1 MSNTIKLKRGSGS
14 DPSASDLVV
23 GELAIRTD
31 LGKIFTKK
39 DNGNVAEISGGG
51 GIDDGDK
58 GDITVSNSGDTW
70 TIDNGVVTSAKI
82 ADGTIVNADIN
93 ASAAI
98 NVSKLSGVMPSGGG
112 IFTGDVTFDGETAG
126 RDIVFDRSDNALEF
140 ADNAQ
145 AKFGSSRLSIR
156 FNGSESIIED
166 SSDLYILGDPIQLRR
181 PNGDKYVQCIAS
193 NAVKLFFNG
202 NEKFATTNTGIDITG
217 NIVVSGTVDGVD
229 IAARNTLFGGLTSS
243 SGVLTN
249 GVTATTQSA
258 GDNTTK
264 VATTAFVSTAVS
276 NIVDSAPSA
285 LNTLNEL
292 AAALGDDANFSTTV
306 TNSIGTKMPLAGGQ
320 FTGNITF
327 SGSQTVDGRDLS
339 VDGAKLDTIESNA
352 TADQT
357 ASEILTL
364 IKTVDGAGSGLD
376 ADTLDGISSASF
388 VRSDA
393 NDTSSGTIAFGV
405 GGLDPDSFSS
415 HSGGFGGISDGSGWA
430 ARGVFVHGG
439 GTGDAAAMAHNGGA
453 LYFGIQDGAN
463 ANSMETWLQVT
474 PGTRVINFSTDNNAT
489 NVQIGGNKIFHAGN
503 DGSGSGLD
511 ADLLDGVQGSSYVR
525 SDADDTLNGQYTISD
540 SADEKLILAG
550 SASPYIRFQEGTTN
564 KAYIQWNSS
573 GFLELAN
580 SETGESIRID
590 NGVHGLKFFEGGN
603 VRTVFHT
610 GNLAEGDGGL
620 TTNNFT
626 DADHSKLN
634 GIESGA
640 TADQT
645 ASEILTLIKTVDGA
659 GSGLDADLLDGTSS
673 ADFYREVSN
682 ASATVGPGW
691 VTVAENTSG
700 RRHGEIFV
708 SDSDSGDHAFI
719 RIDWLRSYND
729 SVFTVINCGG
739 HQNRITGVRVLRD
752 SDITYG
758 NKKLQV
764 YVTVSSTYR
773 VAIKQIQNQ
782 SNWTSHT
789 VVTPV
794 VQASIS
800 GYSVQGSA
808 LESLDT
814 YAFSNNQGIQAGSG
828 GIKSLGNVDITGN
841 ITVSGTVDGRD
852 VATDGSKLDG
862 IAAGATNV
870 TNTNQLT
877 NGAGFLTSVSSTGN
891 LANDVVTFGKIQ
903 NISAGRMLGNI
914 TGGVGD
920 MAELT
925 AANVRSFINV
935 ENGATADQSASEILT
950 LIKTVDG
957 AGSGLDADT
966 VDGISSGSFLRS
978 DANDTA
984 TGTLTVRDI
993 LFSSNYHLQRS
1004 NHHSGH
1010 LEGSYNNIGANDT
1023 RSNPIYSIGSS
1034 YNPDSTSLSNFYGIG
1049 YTHTNASFINFTG
1062 ASAWG
1067 LYVAA
1072 DGDARVWLGGSNGV
1086 ISSTG
1091 QHYVGSNVVWN
1102 AGNDGSGS
1110 GLDSDLLD
1118 GVQGS
1123 SYLRSDA
1130 NDTCSGEITFSGGA
1144 GAISV
1149 AAASDIRFT
1158 DSSNTWTGSVP
1169 KIQHY
1174 ANTLYIVGGTGG
1186 IRFREAGT
1194 DRWDING
1201 DGHFVPRTDSTYNIG
1216 SNSIRVANGYFDTL
1230 YGDGSN
1236 LTGISAGATGG
1247 GSDEVFYEND
1257 QTVTTNYTIT
1267 NGKNAMAA
1275 GPITINSGVTVTVGS
1290 GETLTIV

>member
-14 DPSASDLVV
+14 DPSASDLSV

-70 TIDNGVVTSAKI
+70 TIDNGVINNAK
-82 ADGTIVNADIN
+82 V
-93 ASAAI
+93 ASDAAI
-98 NVSKLSGVMPSGGG
+98 AGTKISPDFGSQNIATTGTATFGGNATFATDGYLTTTTG
-112 IFTGDVTFDGETAG
+112 ITIENSQPGIIFSDTNANPDFILQNRQGSFAI
-126 RDIVFDRSDNALEF
+126 RDITNA
-140 ADNAQ
+140 AN
-145 AKFGSSRLSIR
+145 R
-156 FNGSESIIED
+156 FLVDMN
-166 SSDLYILGDPIQLRR
+166 
-181 PNGDKYVQCIAS
+181 
-193 NAVKLFFNG
+193 NG
-202 NEKFATTNTGIDITG
+202 NITATG
-217 NIVVSGTVDGVD
+217 NMTISGTVDGVD

-258 GDNTTK
+258 GNNTTR
-264 VATTAFVSTAVS
+264 VATTAFVSTAIS
-276 NIVDSAPSA
+276 NLVDSSPST

-306 TNSIGTKMPLAGGQ
+306 TNSIATKMPLAGGA
-320 FTGNITF
+320 FTGDITTRSMTPPSGVTNIDIGSSSLKYRNIFASGNITVD
-327 SGSQTVDGRDLS
+327 GTVDGRDLAT
-339 VDGAKLDTIESNA
+339 DGTKLDGIESNA

-364 IKTVDGAGSGLD
+364 LKTVDGAGSGLD

-388 VRSDA
+388 MRSDA
-393 NDTSSGTIAFGV
+393 NDTTSGSIT
-405 GGLDPDSFSS
+405 LS
-415 HSGGFGGISDGSGWA
+415 
-430 ARGVFVHGG
+430 
-439 GTGDAAAMAHNGGA
+439 
-453 LYFGIQDGAN
+453 QDG
-463 ANSMETWLQVT
+463 TD
-474 PGTRVINFSTDNNAT
+474 VINFSANSTNDNRGIAFNGRTAVSADYNDGWLRLNNGNEFSNGVYT
-489 NVQIGGNKIFHAGN
+489 PSQLYTAGVLRADGGVNVDGAYVIDGNGNIVASKVPTLNQNTTGTSGGFTAGN
-503 DGSGSGLD
+503 ASNLNSGTVPQARL
-511 ADLLDGVQGSSYVR
+511 
-525 SDADDTLNGQYTISD
+525 
-540 SADEKLILAG
+540 
-550 SASPYIRFQEGTTN
+550 SAST
-564 KAYIQWNSS
+564 
-573 GFLELAN
+573 L
-580 SETGESIRID
+580 
-590 NGVHGLKFFEGGN
+590 
-603 VRTVFHT
+603 
-610 GNLAEGDGGL
+610 
-620 TTNNFT
+620 
-626 DADHSKLN
+626 
-634 GIESGA
+634 
-640 TADQT
+640 
-645 ASEILTLIKTVDGA
+645 LTLIKTVDGT

-841 ITVSGTVDGRD
+841 ITVSGTVDGAD
-852 VATDGSKLDG
+852 VASMNSKLSGIESGATADQSASEILTLLKTVDGSGSGLDADTVDG
-862 IAAGATNV
+862 YNV
-870 TNTNQLT
+870 STSSSTNTIVARQGNGYIFGNFLNMSGTFSNSPNTSGMANFTGT
-877 NGAGFLTSVSSTGN
+877 NGSDTYGRSY
-891 LANDVVTFGKIQ
+891 
-903 NISAGRMLGNI
+903 SA
-914 TGGVGD
+914 
-920 MAELT
+920 
-925 AANVRSFINV
+925 AAARALLNV

-966 VDGISSGSFLRS
+966 LDGVSSGSFVRS
-978 DANDTA
+978 DAADTLS
-984 TGTLTVRDI
+984 GTYT
-993 LFSSNYHLQRS
+993 FS
-1004 NHHSGH
+1004 
-1010 LEGSYNNIGANDT
+1010 ANSTDVINL
-1023 RSNPIYSIGSS
+1023 SAN
-1034 YNPDSTSLSNFYGIG
+1034 STSDNRGISFNSRTALSADYNDG
-1049 YTHTNASFINFTG
+1049 YLRLNNSSEF
-1062 ASAWG
+1062 
-1067 LYVAA
+1067 
-1072 DGDARVWLGGSNGV
+1072 SNGV
-1086 ISSTG
+1086 YTPLVMRADGGFNVDGTMSINGDGNYVKALSTASDYSSLLRSNADDVATHRIQFQNNATDNEDTIASSTG
-1091 QHYVGSNVVWN
+1091 SQGGIEIYNSGAGNDAFMAFHSGSDFALYFGLDADINDIAVGGWSMGANKYRIWHQN
-1102 AGNDGSGS
+1102 NDGSGS
-1110 GLDSDLLD
+1110 GLDSDTVD
-1118 GVQGS
+1118 GVHGS
-1123 SYLRSDA
+1123 SFLRSDTT
-1130 NDTCSGEITFSGGA
+1130 DTASGAITFNGDVGFNGGA
-1144 GAISV
+1144 Y
-1149 AAASDIRFT
+1149 AAHIEANSDIAFH
-1158 DSSNTWTGSVP
+1158 SGNWTGNHC
-1169 KIQHY
+1169 KIQQHSS
-1174 ANTLYIVGGTGG
+1174 TLYIVGGSGG
-1186 IRFREAGT
+1186 IIFRESGT
-1194 DRWDING
+1194 DRSRIDDN
-1201 DGHFVPRTDSTYNIG
+1201 GHFRPATDSTYDLGLSGTRWRNLY
-1216 SNSIRVANGYFDTL
+1216 ADTL

-1257 QTVTTNYTIT
+1257 QTVTSNYTIT

>member
-14 DPSASDLVV
+14 DPSASDLSV

-70 TIDNGVVTSAKI
+70 TIDNGVINNAK
-82 ADGTIVNADIN
+82 V
-93 ASAAI
+93 ASDAAI
-98 NVSKLSGVMPSGGG
+98 AGTKISPDFGSQNIATTGTATFGGNATFATDGYLTTTTG
-112 IFTGDVTFDGETAG
+112 ITIENSQPGIIFSDTNANPDFILQNRQGSFAI
-126 RDIVFDRSDNALEF
+126 RDITNA
-140 ADNAQ
+140 AN
-145 AKFGSSRLSIR
+145 R
-156 FNGSESIIED
+156 FLVDMN
-166 SSDLYILGDPIQLRR
+166 
-181 PNGDKYVQCIAS
+181 
-193 NAVKLFFNG
+193 NG
-202 NEKFATTNTGIDITG
+202 NITATG
-217 NIVVSGTVDGVD
+217 NMTISGTVDGVD

-258 GDNTTK
+258 GDNSTK
-264 VATTAFVSTAVS
+264 IATTAYADTAIS
-276 NIVDSAPSA
+276 NLVDSSPSA

-306 TNSIGTKMPLAGGQ
+306 TNSIATKMPLAGGA
-320 FTGNITF
+320 FTGDITTRSMTPPSGVTNIDIGSSSLKYRNIFASGNITVD
-327 SGSQTVDGRDLS
+327 GTVDGRDLAT
-339 VDGAKLDTIESNA
+339 DGSKLDGIESNA

-364 IKTVDGAGSGLD
+364 LKTVDGAGSGLD

-388 VRSDA
+388 MRSDA
-393 NDTSSGTIAFGV
+393 NDTTSGSIT
-405 GGLDPDSFSS
+405 LS
-415 HSGGFGGISDGSGWA
+415 
-430 ARGVFVHGG
+430 
-439 GTGDAAAMAHNGGA
+439 
-453 LYFGIQDGAN
+453 QDG
-463 ANSMETWLQVT
+463 TD
-474 PGTRVINFSTDNNAT
+474 VINFSANSTNDNRGIAFNGRTAVSADYNDGWLRLNNGNEFSNGVYT
-489 NVQIGGNKIFHAGN
+489 PSQLYTAGVLRADGGVNVDGAYVIDGNGNIVASKVPTLNQNTTGTSGGFTAGN
-503 DGSGSGLD
+503 ASNLNSGTVPQARL
-511 ADLLDGVQGSSYVR
+511 
-525 SDADDTLNGQYTISD
+525 
-540 SADEKLILAG
+540 
-550 SASPYIRFQEGTTN
+550 SAST
-564 KAYIQWNSS
+564 
-573 GFLELAN
+573 L
-580 SETGESIRID
+580 
-590 NGVHGLKFFEGGN
+590 
-603 VRTVFHT
+603 
-610 GNLAEGDGGL
+610 
-620 TTNNFT
+620 
-626 DADHSKLN
+626 
-634 GIESGA
+634 
-640 TADQT
+640 
-645 ASEILTLIKTVDGA
+645 LTLIKTVDGA

-841 ITVSGTVDGRD
+841 ITVSGTVDGAD
-852 VATDGSKLDG
+852 VASMNSKLSGIESGATADQSASEILTLLKTVDGSGSGLDADTVDG
-862 IAAGATNV
+862 YNV
-870 TNTNQLT
+870 STSSSTNTIVARQGNGYIFGNFLNMSGTFSNSPNTSGMANFTGT
-877 NGAGFLTSVSSTGN
+877 NGSDTYGRSY
-891 LANDVVTFGKIQ
+891 
-903 NISAGRMLGNI
+903 SA
-914 TGGVGD
+914 
-920 MAELT
+920 
-925 AANVRSFINV
+925 AAARALLNV

-966 VDGISSGSFLRS
+966 LDGVSSGSFVRS
-978 DANDTA
+978 DAADTLS
-984 TGTLTVRDI
+984 GTYT
-993 LFSSNYHLQRS
+993 FS
-1004 NHHSGH
+1004 
-1010 LEGSYNNIGANDT
+1010 ANSTDVINL
-1023 RSNPIYSIGSS
+1023 SAN
-1034 YNPDSTSLSNFYGIG
+1034 STSDNRGISFNSRTALSADYNDG
-1049 YTHTNASFINFTG
+1049 YLRLNNSSEF
-1062 ASAWG
+1062 
-1067 LYVAA
+1067 
-1072 DGDARVWLGGSNGV
+1072 SNGV
-1086 ISSTG
+1086 YTPLVMRADGGFNVDGTMSINGDGNYVKALSTASDYSSLLRSNADDVATHRIQFQNNATDNEDTIASSTG
-1091 QHYVGSNVVWN
+1091 SQGGIEIYNSGAGNDAFMAFHSGSDFALYFGLDADINDIAVGGWSMGANKYRIWHQN
-1102 AGNDGSGS
+1102 NDGSGS
-1110 GLDSDLLD
+1110 GLDSDTVD
-1118 GVQGS
+1118 GVHGS
-1123 SYLRSDA
+1123 SFLRSDTT
-1130 NDTCSGEITFSGGA
+1130 DTASGAITFNGDVGFNGGA
-1144 GAISV
+1144 Y
-1149 AAASDIRFT
+1149 AAHIEANSDIAFH
-1158 DSSNTWTGSVP
+1158 SGNWTGNHC
-1169 KIQHY
+1169 KIQQHSS
-1174 ANTLYIVGGTGG
+1174 TLYIVGGSGG
-1186 IRFREAGT
+1186 IIFRESGT
-1194 DRWDING
+1194 DRSRIDDN
-1201 DGHFVPRTDSTYNIG
+1201 GHFRPATDSTYDLGLSGTRWRNLY
-1216 SNSIRVANGYFDTL
+1216 ADTL

-1257 QTVTTNYTIT
+1257 QTVTSNYTIT

>member
-14 DPSASDLVV
+14 DPSASDLSV

-58 GDITVSNSGDTW
+58 GDITVSNAGDTW
-70 TIDNGVVTSAKI
+70 TIDNGVINNAK
-82 ADGTIVNADIN
+82 V
-93 ASAAI
+93 ASDAAI
-98 NVSKLSGVMPSGGG
+98 AGTKISPDFGSQNIATTGTATFGGNATFATDGYLTTTTG
-112 IFTGDVTFDGETAG
+112 ITIENSQPGIIFSDTNANPDFILQNRQGSFAI
-126 RDIVFDRSDNALEF
+126 RDITNA
-140 ADNAQ
+140 AN
-145 AKFGSSRLSIR
+145 R
-156 FNGSESIIED
+156 FLVDMN
-166 SSDLYILGDPIQLRR
+166 
-181 PNGDKYVQCIAS
+181 
-193 NAVKLFFNG
+193 NG
-202 NEKFATTNTGIDITG
+202 NITATG
-217 NIVVSGTVDGVD
+217 NMTISGTVDGVD

-258 GDNTTK
+258 GNNTTR
-264 VATTAFVSTAVS
+264 VATTAFVSTAIS
-276 NIVDSAPSA
+276 NLVDSSPST

-306 TNSIGTKMPLAGGQ
+306 TNSIATKMPLAGGA
-320 FTGNITF
+320 FTGDITTRSMTPPSGVTNIDIGSSSLKYRNIFASGNITVD
-327 SGSQTVDGRDLS
+327 GTVDGRDLAT
-339 VDGAKLDTIESNA
+339 DGTKLDGIESNA

-364 IKTVDGAGSGLD
+364 LKTVDGAGSGLD

-388 VRSDA
+388 MRSDA
-393 NDTSSGTIAFGV
+393 NDTTSGSIT
-405 GGLDPDSFSS
+405 LS
-415 HSGGFGGISDGSGWA
+415 
-430 ARGVFVHGG
+430 
-439 GTGDAAAMAHNGGA
+439 
-453 LYFGIQDGAN
+453 QDG
-463 ANSMETWLQVT
+463 TD
-474 PGTRVINFSTDNNAT
+474 VINFSANSTNDNRGIAFNGRTAVSADYNDGWLRLNNGNEFSNGVYT
-489 NVQIGGNKIFHAGN
+489 PSQLYTAGVLRADGGVNVDGAYVIDGNGNIVASKVPTLNQNTTGTSGGFTAGN
-503 DGSGSGLD
+503 ASNLNSGTVPQARL
-511 ADLLDGVQGSSYVR
+511 
-525 SDADDTLNGQYTISD
+525 
-540 SADEKLILAG
+540 
-550 SASPYIRFQEGTTN
+550 SAST
-564 KAYIQWNSS
+564 
-573 GFLELAN
+573 L
-580 SETGESIRID
+580 
-590 NGVHGLKFFEGGN
+590 
-603 VRTVFHT
+603 
-610 GNLAEGDGGL
+610 
-620 TTNNFT
+620 
-626 DADHSKLN
+626 
-634 GIESGA
+634 
-640 TADQT
+640 
-645 ASEILTLIKTVDGA
+645 LTLIKTVDGT

-841 ITVSGTVDGRD
+841 ITVSGTVDGAD
-852 VATDGSKLDG
+852 VASMNSKLSGIESGATADQSASEILTLLKTVDGSGSGLDADTVDG
-862 IAAGATNV
+862 YNV
-870 TNTNQLT
+870 STSSSTNTIVARQGNGYIFGNFLNMSGTFSNSPNTSGMANFTGT
-877 NGAGFLTSVSSTGN
+877 NGSDTYGRSY
-891 LANDVVTFGKIQ
+891 
-903 NISAGRMLGNI
+903 SA
-914 TGGVGD
+914 
-920 MAELT
+920 
-925 AANVRSFINV
+925 AAARALLNV

-966 VDGISSGSFLRS
+966 LDGVSSGSFVRS
-978 DANDTA
+978 DAADTLS
-984 TGTLTVRDI
+984 GTYT
-993 LFSSNYHLQRS
+993 FS
-1004 NHHSGH
+1004 
-1010 LEGSYNNIGANDT
+1010 ANSTDVINL
-1023 RSNPIYSIGSS
+1023 SAN
-1034 YNPDSTSLSNFYGIG
+1034 STSDNRGISFNSRTALSADYNDG
-1049 YTHTNASFINFTG
+1049 YLRLNNSSEF
-1062 ASAWG
+1062 
-1067 LYVAA
+1067 
-1072 DGDARVWLGGSNGV
+1072 SNGV
-1086 ISSTG
+1086 YTPLVMRADGGFNVDGTMSINGDGNYVKALSTASDYSSLLRSNADDVATHRIQFQNNATDNEDTIASSTG
-1091 QHYVGSNVVWN
+1091 SQGGIEIYNSGAGNDAFMAFHSGSDFALYFGLDADINDIAVGGWSMGANKYRIWHQN
-1102 AGNDGSGS
+1102 NDGSGS
-1110 GLDSDLLD
+1110 GLDSDTVD
-1118 GVQGS
+1118 GVHGS
-1123 SYLRSDA
+1123 SFLRSDTT
-1130 NDTCSGEITFSGGA
+1130 DTASGAITFNGDVGFNGGA
-1144 GAISV
+1144 Y
-1149 AAASDIRFT
+1149 AAHIEANSDIAFH
-1158 DSSNTWTGSVP
+1158 SGNWTGNHC
-1169 KIQHY
+1169 KIQQHSS
-1174 ANTLYIVGGTGG
+1174 TLYIVGGSGG
-1186 IRFREAGT
+1186 IIFRESGT
-1194 DRWDING
+1194 DRSRIDDN
-1201 DGHFVPRTDSTYNIG
+1201 GHFRPATDSTYDLGLSGTRWRNLY
-1216 SNSIRVANGYFDTL
+1216 ADTL

-1257 QTVTTNYTIT
+1257 QTVTSNYTIT